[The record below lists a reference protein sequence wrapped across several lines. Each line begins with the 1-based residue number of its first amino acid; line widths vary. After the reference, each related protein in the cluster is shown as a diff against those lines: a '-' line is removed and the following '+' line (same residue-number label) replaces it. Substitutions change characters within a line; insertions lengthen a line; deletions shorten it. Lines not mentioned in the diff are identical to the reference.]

1 MDTNNNPFEEW
12 IEYLVQLGNFEQRI
26 DIHSAYHV
34 MSGDWHDSFVQ
45 FEKDL
50 LTWVPSES
58 NASNLWLRD
67 YINATLSSTEY
78 VSKFGEIPYLVG
90 SEYMGQIHNFGL
102 NRRSF
107 AEFCLKNKYNYN
119 PDFVQINQ
127 GALKMLN
134 FWGQF
139 EPAYWELGPTSAN
152 QIVEI
157 DSPPRRDSFAAPISL
172 VDRFQA
178 GIVAVDFIY
187 NLSIERRI
195 SGLPYIIYTEDIR
208 NSYFRV
214 GALMAILWKSTAF
227 PMDKNLIKSLSKQSF
242 NNIVKALLS
251 DARYTS
257 QNNFIWSESD
267 EVENAPNWKSESWFG
282 YFMDAHFPWVYHEDL
297 GWIYIAGVSPSQ
309 FWFYSKKTWLVV
321 DWFNSLSCIV

>member
-1 MDTNNNPFEEW
+1 MDTTNNPFEEW

-107 AEFCLKNKYNYN
+107 AEFCLKNKYNYS

-139 EPAYWELGPTSAN
+139 EPAYWELGPTNAN

-157 DSPPRRDSFAAPISL
+157 DSPPRRDSFAAPFL
-172 VDRFQA
+172 
-178 GIVAVDFIY
+178 
-187 NLSIERRI
+187 
-195 SGLPYIIYTEDIR
+195 
-208 NSYFRV
+208 
-214 GALMAILWKSTAF
+214 
-227 PMDKNLIKSLSKQSF
+227 
-242 NNIVKALLS
+242 
-251 DARYTS
+251 
-257 QNNFIWSESD
+257 
-267 EVENAPNWKSESWFG
+267 
-282 YFMDAHFPWVYHEDL
+282 
-297 GWIYIAGVSPSQ
+297 
-309 FWFYSKKTWLVV
+309 
-321 DWFNSLSCIV
+321 